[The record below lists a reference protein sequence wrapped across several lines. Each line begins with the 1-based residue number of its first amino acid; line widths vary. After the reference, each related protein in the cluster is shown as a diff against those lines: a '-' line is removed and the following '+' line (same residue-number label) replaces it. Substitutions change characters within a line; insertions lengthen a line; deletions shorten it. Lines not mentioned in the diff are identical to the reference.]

1 MNYLKKG
8 FRELLGGDK
17 GSSSSSSTSRDAS
30 SSSAETAAIS
40 SPRAPEPL
48 PLRAV
53 VPHEPCAASLPDVA
67 FDEKDERDAH
77 VLFLWSVLEG
87 APAGSPN
94 REDAL
99 ESFLDGFAEAFDGW
113 RPVSGGEEDA
123 TLLRAPATA
132 STSGGDGGGDD
143 DGAAEAA
150 AEKKPVVMGCA
161 RGHPVRVLGAL
172 VDGVV

>member
-113 RPVSGGEEDA
+113 RPVS
-123 TLLRAPATA
+123 
-132 STSGGDGGGDD
+132 
-143 DGAAEAA
+143 
-150 AEKKPVVMGCA
+150 V
-161 RGHPVRVLGAL
+161 GAL
-172 VDGVV
+172 PLPGRSEPRRRDGHARSHARAVSRRRRE